1 MNDTTARLWPLPSA
15 TTVFVFIVLLASLLL
30 GPLVARNP
38 LVAVAA
44 VLATAL
50 AAAAFVH
57 PPLAVY
63 VIVLMPLVA
72 GIDRGTALP
81 LIRPAEAIT
90 ILVGVAVVAR
100 LLLALA
106 NGDALLASPNTAETS
121 ILFLAVAGSLLPLL
135 FLIAR
140 GEAPTQDDIL
150 YSVQVPKFVL
160 VYVIVRASIRTKEQV
175 GRCLRLAMAV
185 GAVVAVLGIFQA
197 LDMLGIR
204 QVLLTY
210 FPPTDDAL
218 VGSSRASSTLAHP
231 FAMAD
236 LMIFNVAIVGA
247 WFVRMGY
254 QRWLL
259 TAGAL
264 FAVATL
270 SSGQFS
276 GALGLVVA
284 VVVLGLLTGRVH
296 KVVVALLPVAMIAGV
311 VLRPVIDAR
320 LQGFKSPAG
329 LPESWLGRI
338 HNLQTYV
345 WPRLAE
351 GLNWVL
357 GVRPSAR
364 VPIGNTPEPFVY
376 IESGYTWLLWVGG
389 VPLLVGFI
397 VFLVTNLRAARRRAQ
412 QNDQIGVASTAAFVA
427 LSVVG
432 VLTVLDPHLTLRG
445 SGDLLFVLLALA
457 HVANRR
463 REQTTAPAS
472 TVRRNSL
479 PRPRALPYP
488 VPGG

>member
-1 MNDTTARLWPLPSA
+1 M
-15 TTVFVFIVLLASLLL
+15 FVLIVLLASLLL
-30 GPLVARNP
+30 GPLVVNNP

-44 VLATAL
+44 ALATAL

-63 VIVLMPLVA
+63 VIVLTPLVA
-72 GIDRGTALP
+72 GMDRGTALP

-90 ILVGVAVVAR
+90 ILVGVAVFAR
-100 LLLALA
+100 VLLALA
-106 NGDALLASPNTAETS
+106 SGDPLLARPGAAEAS
-121 ILFLAVAGSLLPLL
+121 IVFLAVTGSVLPLL
-135 FLIAR
+135 FLAAR

-150 YSVQVPKFVL
+150 YSVQVLKFVL
-160 VYVIVRASIRTKEQV
+160 VYVIVRVSIRTKEQV

-185 GAVVAVLGIFQA
+185 GAVVAVLGVLQA
-197 LDMLGIR
+197 LDMLGVR

-236 LMIFNVAIVGA
+236 LMIFNVAIAGA
-247 WFVRMGY
+247 WFERMGR

-264 FAVATL
+264 FAVGAL
-270 SSGQFS
+270 SSGEFS

-284 VVVLGLLTGRVH
+284 VVALGLLTGHVH
-296 KVVVALLPVAMIAGV
+296 RAVVALLPVAMIAAV
-311 VLRPVIDAR
+311 ILRPVIDAR
-320 LQGFKSPAG
+320 LQGFSSPEG
-329 LPESWLGRI
+329 LPDSWLGRM

-364 VPIGNTPEPFVY
+364 VPIGNAPEPFVY

-389 VPLLVGFI
+389 VPLLAGFI
-397 VFLVTNLRAARRRAQ
+397 VFLVTNLRAVRRRAQ

-432 VLTVLDPHLTLRG
+432 VLTILDPHLTLRG

-457 HVANRR
+457 HVADRH
-463 REQTTAPAS
+463 REKTTVPAS
-472 TVRRNSL
+472 IVGRNSL
-479 PRPRALPYP
+479 SRSKAMPSRRQEHEATEVLPQ
-488 VPGG
+488 